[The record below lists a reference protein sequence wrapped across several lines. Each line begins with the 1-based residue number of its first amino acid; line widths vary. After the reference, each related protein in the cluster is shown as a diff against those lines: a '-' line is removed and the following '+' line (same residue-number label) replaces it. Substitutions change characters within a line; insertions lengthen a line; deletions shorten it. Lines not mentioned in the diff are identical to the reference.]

1 MPVQSIQEINSL
13 ARPLFEQYNITYAA
27 VFGSFASGHMEK
39 NSDIDILVSFDGKY
53 DLLDIIGLKQ
63 DLEELLGRK
72 VDLLTLNSLKNDEF
86 GNIVKSEAKKIYE
99 KS

>member
-1 MPVQSIQEINSL
+1 MQVQTIQEINLL

-27 VFGSFASGHMEK
+27 VFGSFAKGTIEK
-39 NSDIDILVSFDGKY
+39 TSDIDILVSFDGKY

-63 DLEELLGRK
+63 DLEGMLGRT

-86 GNIVKSEAKKIYE
+86 GNIVKKEAQKIYE
-99 KS
+99 KN